1 MNTLNRRD
9 FLMHSVVAGVSV
21 YVAAPGSSALAALFE
36 FERLRPSPWDAATG
50 KIRYRTDATAKVT
63 GEKIF
68 SIDMRSRDLPGWPK
82 AQSHAMLLRA
92 TRADHAYAGFD
103 LSALGDELK
112 PDRVVTA
119 ADLGRDG
126 VAFPPFYGEDM
137 LLPAGRTPAYLGH
150 AVAILV
156 WHDFARFR
164 AAKTR
169 LKFREDL
176 VRWGERTGPL
186 EREPWGSFRYVRAGG
201 ATPFDDD
208 RYSSLKNTPLFPAGY
223 RKQLPQWPQ
232 ANSAGAVDA
241 QGMAY
246 AAAMA
251 AALDAPGDGRLV
263 LEREY
268 FSQSID
274 TAAFEADNGNGWH
287 DTANRTLHFLTATQS
302 PQEVAQDGAKL
313 LAASRFGIR
322 RLVLHPC
329 YTVGYGSK
337 DHNPF
342 PFYALVAS
350 LYGDGRPVR
359 LANDRYEQFQASLK
373 RHSFR
378 IRYRLAVD
386 RRSGKFEILQ
396 GEMQGDGGG
405 RRNFSPSVCLVAATA
420 AQSIYYFP
428 QSDLASTVIAS
439 RALDAGSARGYG
451 TLQSMS
457 ATEMLVDE
465 AAEALGVDPIELRLR
480 NAFKTGMKNTQG
492 AIPGGAMRAEEI
504 LAKAR
509 RHPLWR
515 KRAERK
521 TTYEAAHPGR
531 RYGVGFGC
539 VQKDFGTGA
548 EAAFVEV
555 SLAADGRVA
564 LRHFAVEMGTGMA
577 TSQAAL
583 CTRWL
588 GRPADEVRTAE
599 TDWSELPMIQ
609 TDDPWLMSQSVQD
622 REQGD
627 PRWTPHLVSPSSASN
642 SAYFCGHATIEA
654 ARLVFAEGLWPA
666 ARAIWSE
673 GYGGGQLAPLAVR
686 AEDARWVAGRLTAGG
701 LAPLALPQLA
711 AKAYALGLVTGAV
724 VHTFNRWQW
733 AEADF
738 ALSGGLQRLPIDGLA
753 LRFGDGVGD
762 GKAVARSRPAAT
774 DDGANGRGRPTANGY
789 RMIDRRR
796 VYYPPAQRNN
806 AGVVYYATIG
816 TLAEVAVHTA
826 TGKVEL
832 LNHHSILECGNQIV
846 PQLVSGQLQ
855 GGLAMG
861 IGHALHEFLPLYE
874 DGPGNGTWNF
884 NRYSLPRASDIAVW
898 QQTGEVLPPL
908 SDTDPP
914 KGMAE
919 VVMIA
924 IVPAIVNGIAHATG
938 LRFRELPVT
947 PEKVLA
953 ALAAP
958 TVATALRN
966 QASSAAQSAG
976 VEQGIT
982 TS

>member
-1 MNTLNRRD
+1 MSACDRRTLNRRQ
-9 FLMHSVVAGVSV
+9 FLERSTVAGVAV
-21 YVAAPGSSALAALFE
+21 YVGWPGQPALAALFE
-36 FERLRPSPWDAATG
+36 DTRLRAAPWDASTG
-50 KIRYRTDATAKVT
+50 RMRYRTDATAKVT

-68 SIDMRSRDLPGWPK
+68 SIDMRARDLPGWPDS
-82 AQSHAMLLRA
+82 QSHAMLLRV
-92 TRADHAYAGFD
+92 TRADRAYAGVD
-103 LSALGDELK
+103 LSVLDRGLL

-119 ADLGRDG
+119 ADLQRDG

-137 LLPAGRTPAYLGH
+137 LLPEGKTPAYLGH
-150 AVAILV
+150 AVALLI

-169 LKFREDL
+169 LAFRDDL
-176 VRWGERTGPL
+176 IRWGAETGPL
-186 EREPWGSFRYVRAGG
+186 ERPPWASFRHVRVGG
-201 ATPFDDD
+201 ATAFDDD
-208 RYSSLKNTPLFPAGY
+208 TYSSLKDTPLFPVGY
-223 RKQLPQWPQ
+223 RKLEPQWPK
-232 ANSAGAVDA
+232 AGMTGIDA
-241 QGMAY
+241 RGMAH
-246 AAAMA
+246 AEEMA
-251 AALDAPGDGRLV
+251 AALAARGAERLV

-274 TAAFEADNGNGWH
+274 TTAFEADNGNGWY
-287 DTANRTLHFLTATQS
+287 DTASATLHFVTATQS
-302 PQEVAQDGAKL
+302 PQEIAQDGAKL
-313 LAASRFGIR
+313 LAASRLGVR

-378 IRYRLAVD
+378 MRYRLAVD
-386 RRSGKFEILQ
+386 RGSGRFEIFQ
-396 GEMQGDGGG
+396 GDLRGDGGG

-428 QSDLASTVIAS
+428 RSDLASTVIAS

-451 TLQSMS
+451 TLQAMS

-465 AAEALGVDPIELRLR
+465 AAEALGVDAIELRLR
-480 NAFKTGMKNTQG
+480 NVFRSGMKNTQG

-504 LAKAR
+504 LGKAAA
-509 RHPLWR
+509 HPLWR
-515 KRAERK
+515 ER
-521 TTYEAAHPGR
+521 TTRKAAYDAAHSGR

-555 SLAADGRVA
+555 SFDGAGRIT

-583 CTRWL
+583 CARWL

-599 TDWSELPMIQ
+599 TDWPELPMLQ

-622 REQGD
+622 REQGN

-642 SAYFCGHATIEA
+642 SAYFCGHATREA
-654 ARLVFAEGLWPA
+654 ARLVFTEGLWPA

-686 AEDARWVAGRLTAGG
+686 PEDARWVSGRLTAGG
-701 LAPLALPQLA
+701 LSPLGLPQLA
-711 AKAYALGLVTGAV
+711 AKAHALGLVTGAV

-733 AEADF
+733 AEAEFPLDG
-738 ALSGGLQRLPIDGLA
+738 ATARLPLDGLA
-753 LRFGDGVGD
+753 LRYGAGRAAER
-762 GKAVARSRPAAT
+762 GKA
-774 DDGANGRGRPTANGY
+774 TANGY
-789 RMIDRRR
+789 RMIERSR
-796 VYYPPAQRNN
+796 VFYPPAQRNN
-806 AGVVYYATIG
+806 AGVVYYATVG
-816 TLAEVAVHTA
+816 TLAEVAVHAA
-826 TGKVEL
+826 TGKVDL
-832 LNHHSILECGNQIV
+832 LSHHSILECGNQIV

-861 IGHALHEFLPLYE
+861 IGHALHEYLPLYE

-884 NRYSLPRASDIAVW
+884 NRYRLPRASDVAVW
-898 QQTGEVLPPL
+898 TQTGEVLPPL
-908 SDTDPP
+908 SESDPP

-919 VVMIA
+919 VVAIA

-947 PEKVLA
+947 PEKVLP
-953 ALAAP
+953 ALAGGSG
-958 TVATALRN
+958 ATRMQN
-966 QASSAAQSAG
+966 Q
-976 VEQGIT
+976 
-982 TS
+982 

>member
-9 FLMHSVVAGVSV
+9 FIAHSVVAGVSV
-21 YVAAPGSSALAALFE
+21 YVAAPGSIALAALFE
-36 FERLRPSPWDAATG
+36 TERLRPPPWDPASG
-50 KIRYRTDATAKVT
+50 RMRYRTDATAKVT

-68 SIDMRSRDLPGWPK
+68 SIDMRSRDLPGWP
-82 AQSHAMLLRA
+82 ASQSHAMLLRVK
-92 TRADHAYAGFD
+92 RADRAYAGFD
-103 LSALGDELK
+103 LSVLGELQ

-119 ADLGRDG
+119 ADLARDR
-126 VAFPPFYGEDM
+126 VALPSFYGDDM
-137 LLPAGRTPAYLGH
+137 LLPVGKTPAYLGH
-150 AVAILV
+150 AVAFLV

-169 LKFREDL
+169 LAFRDDL
-176 VRWGERTGPL
+176 IRWGGETGPL
-186 EREPWGSFRYVRAGG
+186 EREPWASFRYVRVGG
-201 ATPFDDD
+201 ETPYDDD
-208 RYSSLKNTPLFPAGY
+208 RYSSLKDAPLFPVGY
-223 RKQLPQWPQ
+223 RKQQPQWPT
-232 ANSAGAVDA
+232 AGTADIDA
-241 QGMAY
+241 QGMTHAG
-246 AAAMA
+246 AMA
-251 AALDAPGDGRLV
+251 ATLASPGEDRLV

-274 TAAFEADNGNGWH
+274 TAAFEADNGNGWY
-287 DTANRTLHFLTATQS
+287 DAASATLHFVTATQS
-302 PQEVAQDGAKL
+302 PQEIAADGAKL
-313 LAASRFGIR
+313 LAATRFGVR

-342 PFYALVAS
+342 PFHALVAS
-350 LYGDGRPVR
+350 LYGAGRPVQ

-378 IRYRLAVD
+378 IRYRLAID
-386 RRSGKFEILQ
+386 RRSGKFEIFQ

-428 QSDLASTVIAS
+428 RSDLASTVIAS

-451 TLQSMS
+451 TLQAMS

-465 AAEALGVDPIELRLR
+465 AAAALGVDAIELRRR
-480 NAFKTGMKNTQG
+480 NVFRTGMKNTQG

-504 LAKAR
+504 LARAAE
-509 RHPLWR
+509 HPLWCERGSR
-515 KRAERK
+515 KK
-521 TTYEAAHPGR
+521 SYEAAHPGR

-555 SLAADGRVA
+555 SLAADGRVR

-583 CTRWL
+583 CAQWL

-599 TDWSELPMIQ
+599 TDWPELPMFG
-609 TDDPWLMSQSVQD
+609 TDDPWLMSQQIQD
-622 REQGD
+622 RAQGN

-642 SAYFCGHATIEA
+642 SAYFCGHATREA

-701 LAPLALPQLA
+701 LAPLTLPELA
-711 AKAYALGLVTGAV
+711 ARVHTLGLVTGAV

-733 AEADF
+733 AEAEF
-738 ALSGGLQRLPIDGLA
+738 PLREGSRRLPLDGLA
-753 LRFGDGVGD
+753 LRYGD
-762 GKAVARSRPAAT
+762 GKTAGS
-774 DDGANGRGRPTANGY
+774 GRPTANGY
-789 RMIDRRR
+789 RMIDRSR
-796 VYYPPAQRNN
+796 VFYPPAQRNN

-826 TGKVEL
+826 SGKVEL
-832 LNHHSILECGNQIV
+832 LDHHSILECGNQIV

-874 DGPGNGTWNF
+874 DGPGDGTWNF
-884 NRYSLPRASDIAVW
+884 NRYRLPRASDVAVW
-898 QQTGEVLPPL
+898 KQTGEVLPPL
-908 SDTDPP
+908 SDSDPP

-924 IVPAIVNGIAHATG
+924 VVPAIVNGIAHATG
-938 LRFRELPVT
+938 VRFRELPVT

-953 ALAAP
+953 ALSAIRS
-958 TVATALRN
+958 ATGSDTP
-966 QASSAAQSAG
+966 QASSKG
-976 VEQGIT
+976 
-982 TS
+982 

>member
-1 MNTLNRRD
+1 MDTLNRRD
-9 FLMHSVVAGVSV
+9 FIARSVVAGITV
-21 YVAAPGSSALAALFE
+21 YVAVPGSTALAALLE
-36 FERLRPSPWDAATG
+36 RERLRPLPWDAATG
-50 KIRYRTDATAKVT
+50 TIRYRTDATAKVT

-68 SIDMRSRDLPGWPK
+68 SFDMRARDLPGWPQQQ
-82 AQSHAMLLRA
+82 AHAMLLRV
-92 TRADHAYAGFD
+92 TQADRVYTGFD
-103 LSALGDELK
+103 LSVLGEELR
-112 PDRVVTA
+112 PDRIVTA
-119 ADLGRDG
+119 ADLARDG

-137 LLPAGRTPAYLGH
+137 LLPAGKTPAYLGQ
-150 AVAILV
+150 AVAFLI

-164 AAKTR
+164 AAKTH

-176 VRWGERTGPL
+176 IRWGEVTGPL
-186 EREPWGSFRYVRAGG
+186 ERPPWASFRYVRVGG
-201 ATPFDDD
+201 TTGFDDD
-208 RYSSLKNTPLFPAGY
+208 VYSSLKDTPLFPVGH
-223 RKQLPQWPQ
+223 RKQTPQWPRPDR
-232 ANSAGAVDA
+232 AGAIDA

-246 AAAMA
+246 AEAMA
-251 AALDAPGDGRLV
+251 AALATPGEPRLV

-287 DTANRTLHFLTATQS
+287 DAAHGTLHFVTATQS
-302 PQEVAQDGAKL
+302 PQEIAHDGAKL
-313 LAASRFGIR
+313 LGKTRFGVR

-342 PFYALVAS
+342 PYYALVAS

-359 LANDRYEQFQASLK
+359 LANDRYEQFQSSLK

-386 RRSGKFEILQ
+386 RRSGKFEIFQ
-396 GEMQGDGGG
+396 GEMRGDGGG
-405 RRNFSPSVCLVAATA
+405 RQNFSPSVCLVAATA

-451 TLQSMS
+451 TLQAMS
-457 ATEMLVDE
+457 ATEMLIDETAVALRVD
-465 AAEALGVDPIELRLR
+465 AIELRRR
-480 NAFKTGMKNTQG
+480 NVFKTGMKNTQG

-504 LAKAR
+504 LDRAGK
-509 RHPLWR
+509 HPLWR
-515 KRAERK
+515 ERAKRK
-521 TTYEAAHPGR
+521 TAYEAAHPGR

-555 SLAADGRVA
+555 SLAADGRIA

-583 CTRWL
+583 CAQWL

-599 TDWSELPMIQ
+599 TDWPELPMFQ

-622 REQGD
+622 RGQVN

-642 SAYFCGHATIEA
+642 SAYFCGHATREA

-701 LAPLALPQLA
+701 LAPLPLPQLA
-711 AKAYALGLVTGAV
+711 ARAHALGLVTGAV

-733 AEADF
+733 TESEFPLGD
-738 ALSGGLQRLPIDGLA
+738 GVQRLALDGLA
-753 LRFGDGVGD
+753 LRYGD
-762 GKAVARSRPAAT
+762 GKAA
-774 DDGANGRGRPTANGY
+774 GRGRPTANGY
-789 RMIDRRR
+789 RMIDRSR
-796 VYYPPAQRNN
+796 VHYPPTQRNN

-816 TLAEVAVHTA
+816 TLAEVAVHMA
-826 TGKVEL
+826 TGRVEL

-861 IGHALHEFLPLYE
+861 IGHALHEYLPLYE

-884 NRYSLPRASDIAVW
+884 NRYTLPRASDVAVW

-908 SDTDPP
+908 SDSDPP

-924 IVPAIVNGIAHATG
+924 VVPAIVNGIAHATG

-947 PEKVLA
+947 PAKVLA
-953 ALAAP
+953 ALAAGP
-958 TVATALRN
+958 AAKGTAR
-966 QASSAAQSAG
+966 
-976 VEQGIT
+976 
-982 TS
+982 

>member
-1 MNTLNRRD
+1 MDTLNRRD
-9 FLMHSVVAGVSV
+9 FIVRSVVAGVTV
-21 YVAAPGSSALAALFE
+21 YVATPGNAALAALFE
-36 FERLRPSPWDAATG
+36 GERLRPAPWDAASG
-50 KIRYRTDATAKVT
+50 RMRYRTDAAAKVT

-68 SIDMRSRDLPGWPK
+68 SIDMRSRDLPGWPRE
-82 AQSHAMLLRA
+82 QSHAMLLRV

-103 LSALGDELK
+103 LSVLSDELR
-112 PDRVVTA
+112 PDRIVTA
-119 ADLGRDG
+119 ADLARDG
-126 VAFPPFYGEDM
+126 VAFPAFYGEDM
-137 LLPAGRTPAYLGH
+137 LLPEGRTPAYLGH

-156 WHDFARFR
+156 WHDFTRFR

-176 VRWGERTGPL
+176 IRWGADTGPL
-186 EREPWGSFRYVRAGG
+186 EREPWGSFRYVRVGG
-201 ATPFDDD
+201 ATAFDDD
-208 RYSSLKNTPLFPAGY
+208 AYSSLKDSPLFPVGY
-223 RKQLPQWPQ
+223 RKQQPQWPR
-232 ANSAGAVDA
+232 AGMAGAVDA
-241 QGMAY
+241 QGMAH
-246 AAAMA
+246 AEAMA
-251 AALDAPGDGRLV
+251 AVLGAQGDSRLV

-274 TAAFEADNGNGWH
+274 TAAFEADNGLGWH
-287 DTANRTLHFLTATQS
+287 DRATGTLHFVTATQS
-302 PQEVAQDGAKL
+302 PQEVSQDGAKL

-322 RLVLHPC
+322 RLVLHTC

-378 IRYRLAVD
+378 MRYRLAVD
-386 RRSGKFEILQ
+386 PKSGQFEIFH

-451 TLQSMS
+451 TLQAMS
-457 ATEMLVDE
+457 ATEMLIDE
-465 AAEALGVDPIELRLR
+465 TAAALGVDAIELRKR
-480 NAFKTGMKNTQG
+480 NVFKTGMKNTQG

-504 LAKAR
+504 LHRAG

-515 KRAERK
+515 ERAERK
-521 TTYEAAHPGR
+521 TAYEVAHPGR

-555 SLAADGRVA
+555 SLAADGRIA

-583 CTRWL
+583 CAQWL

-599 TDWSELPMIQ
+599 TDWAELPMFQ

-622 REQGD
+622 RRQVN

-642 SAYFCGHATIEA
+642 SAYFCGHATRES

-701 LAPLALPQLA
+701 LAPLPLPQLA
-711 AKAYALGLVTGAV
+711 AKAHALGLATGAV

-738 ALSGGLQRLPIDGLA
+738 ELSSGMQRLPIDGLA
-753 LRFGDGVGD
+753 LRYGD
-762 GKAVARSRPAAT
+762 GKAARRRPAAN
-774 DDGANGRGRPTANGY
+774 DANGRGRPTANGY
-789 RMIDRRR
+789 RMIERRR
-796 VYYPPAQRNN
+796 VFYPPAQRNN
-806 AGVVYYATIG
+806 AGVVYYATVG

-826 TGKVEL
+826 SGRVEL

-861 IGHALHEFLPLYE
+861 IGHALHEYLPLYE
-874 DGPGNGTWNF
+874 DGPGDGTWNF
-884 NRYSLPRASDIAVW
+884 NRYTLPRASDVAVW

-908 SDTDPP
+908 SESDPP

-947 PEKVLA
+947 PEKILV
-953 ALAAP
+953 ALAGTA
-958 TVATALRN
+958 ATGPGN
-966 QASSAAQSAG
+966 QQASSRG
-976 VEQGIT
+976 
-982 TS
+982 